1 MAVVNEKM
9 WVSDIVK
16 EIPKSA
22 DIFREKRIDY
32 CCGGRIS
39 LAEAVDARGLDLEE
53 VLKEISGID
62 QHEGSGIDMRYLDEA
77 AIITFIQNRYHREL
91 LNELSAL
98 TPYITKVARK
108 HGPNEPHL
116 VRLETL
122 YKTLKN
128 EMVAH
133 TSEEDRNVFPLINRF
148 MQNPTSALVE
158 TVKPHVSA
166 LESEHEVVGDILK
179 EMRDI
184 TDDFTPRGSACGTY
198 QLVYARLEK
207 LEKDTFDHIHLENNV
222 LFERVRSVI

>member
-1 MAVVNEKM
+1 MTAVSEKM

-22 DIFREKRIDY
+22 DIFRENRIDY
-32 CCGGRIS
+32 CCGGRMP
-39 LAEAVDARGLDLEE
+39 LAEAVHARGLDLEGMLE
-53 VLKEISGID
+53 EINSIE
-62 QHEGSGIDMRYLDEA
+62 QHEGGGIDVKYLDEA
-77 AIITFIQNRYHREL
+77 GIITFIQNRYHQEL

-122 YKTLKN
+122 YRTLKN
-128 EMVAH
+128 EMIAH
-133 TSEEDRNVFPLINRF
+133 TADEDRNVFPLIIEF
-148 MQNPTSALVE
+148 MKDPTSKLAE

-166 LESEHEVVGDILK
+166 LESDHETVGDILK
-179 EMRDI
+179 GMREI
-184 TDDFTPRGSACGTY
+184 TNDFTPHESACGTY

-207 LEKDTFDHIHLENNV
+207 LEKDTFEHVHLENNV